1 MTSITGHLT
10 GRAPPDPRADRPE
23 GGDFLFERA
32 CNDAAIGLCLVD
44 PSGKFLRV
52 NASLCR
58 LLGRT
63 REDLLGKGFDAIT
76 HPDDLDSSRIL
87 HGELTRGERETATLE
102 KRYLTTDGR
111 TVWTRVT
118 ISAVRDRETGAPHFF
133 ITQIEDVSD
142 RKETERQ
149 LRLTRREFQLLAEA
163 STDLISRH
171 DLGGT
176 YLYVSPAARSLLGY
190 DPDELVGRNVF
201 DLVHP
206 EDLPELESGHASLLA
221 GRRPFT
227 CTYRF
232 RREDGTWAWF
242 ETSARL
248 VELGDEDHRTEIHAS
263 SRDVTGRKR
272 AEERIRD
279 LARRLEEANRHLKQ
293 ANLSLKEIAATD
305 PLTGLGN
312 RRAFER
318 RLHLELRRASR
329 RGGALSLLYLDLD
342 RFKAY
347 NDRFGHVAGDELL
360 IKLGAL
366 LAESVRTSDSV
377 ARIGGEE
384 LVVVLPETAEEG
396 ARTLAEK
403 LRRTVAERLAGRRPL
418 TVSVG
423 AATLHVPHERSP
435 DLESLSAALI
445 QTADAALYEAK
456 RRGRNRAV
464 HSVGEAPESGRAD

>member
-1 MTSITGHLT
+1 MASITEHLT
-10 GRAPPDPRADRPE
+10 GRAPPDPGGDRPE

-32 CNDAAIGLCLVD
+32 CNDAAIGLCLLD
-44 PSGKFLRV
+44 PSGRFLRV
-52 NASLCR
+52 NESLCR
-58 LLGRT
+58 LLGRA
-63 REDLLGKGFDAIT
+63 REDLLGHGFAAIT
-76 HPDDLDSSRIL
+76 HPDDLDRSRDL
-87 HGELTRGERETATLE
+87 HRELTRGERETATLE
-102 KRYLTTDGR
+102 KRYLTGDGR

-133 ITQIEDVSD
+133 ITQIQDISA

-149 LRLTRREFQLLAEA
+149 LRRTRLEFQLLAEA

-171 DLGGT
+171 DPGGT

-190 DPDELVGRNVF
+190 DPDDLVGRSVF

-206 EDLPELESGHASLLA
+206 EDLPELESSHAALLA

-248 VELGDEDHRTEIHAS
+248 VEVGDEERRTEIHAS
-263 SRDVTGRKR
+263 SRDITGRKR
-272 AEERIRD
+272 AEERIRE
-279 LARRLEEANRHLKQ
+279 LARRLEEANQHLKQ

-318 RLHLELRRASR
+318 RLNLELRRASR
-329 RGGALSLLYLDLD
+329 SGGALSLLYLDLD

-366 LAESVRTSDSV
+366 LADSVRTSDTV

-396 ARTLAEK
+396 ALILAEK
-403 LRRTVAERLAGRRPL
+403 LRRAVAERLAGRRPL

-423 AATLHVPHERSP
+423 AATIHVPHDRSP
-435 DLESLSAALI
+435 DLEGLSAALI
-445 QTADAALYEAK
+445 EAADSALYEAK
-456 RRGRNRAV
+456 RQGRNRVV
-464 HSVGEAPESGRAD
+464 HGLGEAAG